1 MYRVSAQDMVQCVV
15 NRLLSCPLV
24 CGFVSGALR
33 WVTLGRT
40 PRLPAERSY
49 PTQWHTWEVGGGGRF
64 ESRRLCN
71 ARVSCFA
78 SHCACACRACVSET
92 LETRRAVAPTCYG
105 VPCVCTGYG
114 AVRGQPS
121 AVVSTCVWLC
131 VWGAALGNARKN
143 STPPNPKG

>member
-1 MYRVSAQDMVQCVV
+1 MKHDVRLRQRATVYRVSAQDMVQCVV

-40 PRLPAERSY
+40 QRLPAERSY
-49 PTQWHTWEVGGGGRF
+49 PTQRHTWEVGRGGGGRF

-78 SHCACACRACVSET
+78 SHCACACRACVSEA

-121 AVVSTCVWLC
+121 AVEST
-131 VWGAALGNARKN
+131 
-143 STPPNPKG
+143 